1 MLEITVCVNPDGC
14 LGRKVL
20 ARRDEGGEPRE
31 YGPREILGVL
41 REIIRDGGL
50 DGEVRLQ
57 EKVCLWGCTFGP
69 RIDVVK
75 EGVVSRVYLYGRED
89 YRGPISMRGKVQIR
103 GISNLPS
110 LRSIIYDHL

>member
-14 LGRKVL
+14 LGKKVL

-31 YGPREILGVL
+31 YGPREILEVL
-41 REIIRDGGL
+41 REIVRTEGL
-50 DGEVRLQ
+50 DGKVRLH

-75 EGVVSRVYLYGRED
+75 GETRVYLYGRQD
-89 YRGPISMRGKVQIR
+89 YRGPISVRGKVQIR

-110 LRSIIYDHL
+110 LRSIIHDHL